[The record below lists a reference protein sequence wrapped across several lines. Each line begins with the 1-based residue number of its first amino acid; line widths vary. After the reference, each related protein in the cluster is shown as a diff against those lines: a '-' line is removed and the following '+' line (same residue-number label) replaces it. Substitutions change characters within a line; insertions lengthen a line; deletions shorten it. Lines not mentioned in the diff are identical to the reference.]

1 MIITIELTTG
11 WNLFSIPVGYT
22 PTYNLER
29 DTNNMLINDTIYEY
43 NNGYQLVNIN
53 NLIPNKGYWI
63 RTNEAKTIIFIGNEI
78 SSLTLNLNQ
87 GWNLVG
93 SISYPYN
100 LNDINDINDQL
111 ILLYKYT
118 DNVYSIDN
126 TATQIIRPGNAYWL
140 YSNSTNDIIDG
151 LKHINDSIFAYGFR
165 NPWRGSFYNDPING
179 QALLVGDVG
188 EAQREEVNHIK
199 KGLNYGWPA
208 YEGELEFKGSE
219 FLGGPVPT
227 NTLPIYSYDHSVG
240 ASITGGIVYRG
251 SISYLQGKYIFGD
264 AAYPKL
270 WCADINYNSVSQTY
284 DISNV
289 ELLHQGKQIISIYED
304 KNYELYFCDMSGK
317 VYKLENENTQ
327 ITDLYFDIPG
337 FPYRVKDNN
346 GVWYT
351 DIYGGNNAGFTDE
364 YIIPLIKGNTYTIH
378 IYPGNKCTNVEENI
392 DTGADCKIGQPFNTI
407 HPFFILDVETDSKD
421 SNNNPVYVNGKND
434 DDDGFSG
441 LTVYTGINSTN
452 ILFPTQKQIDSLS
465 GNENIVEPYN
475 YGDVI
480 GIIQTPEG
488 GLQFTVPENGFTHDY
503 IFYQCGS
510 HGTMWGT
517 FQIFESQNDI
527 PSHNKLRSEID
538 NISIVEFDTGINNF
552 NMKLM
557 MRYPLHST
565 IRNVHKRLS
574 KKDADK
580 ENNNIISNKCG
591 CRKIAKKFGDMRHF
605 ILDIKGNIFLVN
617 TSGDAEMLLDG
628 SLYCPDG
635 YSTAYNFVFNPKFY
649 DGKPYIYVY
658 HNSLNGENIELSRFT
673 FTDPN
678 NNIIQLE
685 SKLTIEKFYPY
696 EVPHIGSILEFDENG
711 LLIISLGDGHTGD
724 PDNNCQNITS
734 FMGKIIRISVD
745 DSHNDNVTVIEVLGK
760 NYKIPS
766 DNPFI
771 KTI

>member
-11 WNLFSIPVGYT
+11 WNLFSIPV
-22 PTYNLER
+22 
-29 DTNNMLINDTIYEY
+29 NNASTDMFINDTIYEY

-53 NLIPNKGYWI
+53 FLIPNKGYWI
-63 RTNEAKTIIFIGNEI
+63 RTNEAKTISFDGDEI
-78 SSLTLNLNQ
+78 ITLTLNLNQ

-140 YSNSTNDIIDG
+140 YSNSTNVIFDG

-179 QALLVGDVG
+179 QALIVVDVG
-188 EAQREEVNHIK
+188 EAEREEVNHIK

-208 YEGELEFKGSE
+208 YEGELPFKGNA
-219 FLGGPVPT
+219 FLGGPTPTRT

-264 AAYPKL
+264 AVYPKL
-270 WCADINYNSVSQTY
+270 WCADINYNSGSQTY
-284 DISNV
+284 NISNV
-289 ELLHQGKQIISIYED
+289 ELLHQGKQVISIYED

-317 VYKLENENTQ
+317 VYKLENESNE

-337 FPYRVKDNN
+337 LPYRVKDNN

-351 DIYGGNNAGFTDE
+351 DIYGNNTAGFTDE
-364 YIIPLIKGNTYTIH
+364 YIIPLIKGNTYNIH

-392 DTGADCKIGQPFNTI
+392 NTGADCKIGQPYNRG
-407 HPFFILDVETDSKD
+407 HPFFILDVEAGIID
-421 SNNNPVYVNGKND
+421 SNNNPVYVNGEND
-434 DDDGFSG
+434 EDDGFLG
-441 LTVYTGINSTN
+441 LTAYSGIDSTN

-465 GNENIVEPYN
+465 PDYVKVYN
-475 YGDVI
+475 NVT
-480 GIIQTPEG
+480 GIIQTQEE
-488 GLQFTVPENGFTHDY
+488 GLQFTVPENINDTDY
-503 IFYQCGS
+503 LFYQCGA
-510 HGTMWGT
+510 HIAMWGT
-517 FQIFESQNDI
+517 FQIFESQNDL
-527 PSHNKLRSEID
+527 PSHNKIRSEIE
-538 NISIVEFDTGINNF
+538 NISIVEFNTGIDNYNF
-552 NMKLM
+552 KIM

-565 IRNVHKRLS
+565 IRNIHKRLS
-574 KKDADK
+574 KKEADE
-580 ENNNIISNKCG
+580 ENNNIIS
-591 CRKIAKKFGDMRHF
+591 KKFGDMRHF

-617 TSGDAEMLLDG
+617 TNGDAEMLLDG
-628 SLYCPDG
+628 TLYCPNS
-635 YSTAYNFVFNPKFY
+635 YYVAYNFVFHPKFHEN
-649 DGKPYIYVY
+649 KPYIYVY
-658 HNSLNGENIELSRFT
+658 HNSLTDEKIELSRFT
-673 FTDPN
+673 FNDPDN
-678 NNIIQLE
+678 NNIDID
-685 SKLTIEKFYPY
+685 SKLVIEKFYPY
-696 EVPHIGSILEFDENG
+696 DLPGLHVGSTLEFDENG
-711 LLIISLGDGHTGD
+711 LLILSLGDGHTGD

-745 DSHNDNVTVIEVLGK
+745 DSHDDNVVVVDVPGK